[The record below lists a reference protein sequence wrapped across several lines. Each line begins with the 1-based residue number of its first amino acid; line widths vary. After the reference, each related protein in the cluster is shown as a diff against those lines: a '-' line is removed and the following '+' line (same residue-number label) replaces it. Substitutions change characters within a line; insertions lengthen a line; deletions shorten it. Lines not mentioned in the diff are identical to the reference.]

1 MSDSAARLMRTLMLL
16 CAFGSPATFAAA
28 PPAPPASPDSR
39 GYVVRFQPDVLPDRA
54 ARQLEQVIGARPRY
68 LYHHA
73 IKGMG
78 IDLPAA
84 AAERLRHHPL
94 VADVEQARSFELH
107 AQQLPTGI
115 DRINAEL
122 HPGAGIDGSESLV
135 DVDIAIID
143 TGVELN
149 HSDLNVY
156 QYAYCY
162 QKTPRSGT
170 CNTGDSRAN
179 DVQGHG
185 THVAGIAAARDNG
198 IGVVGVAPGARI
210 WALNVF
216 GTDPGAGTGLL
227 EIIAAL
233 DYVIANAAQIEVVNM
248 SLGFTHDGTGSRNFN
263 EAIDNTLAAGIT
275 VVTSAGNDAI
285 DVMYTSPADHP
296 DVITVSAL
304 ADGDGRIGARASLG
318 FTYTTVDGKCTEKQD
333 DSFACFSNYG
343 TGVDI
348 MAPGVEIHST
358 YLDDDYEYL
367 HGTSMASPHV
377 AGAAAL
383 YLAANPGAGPAD
395 VKAALIAMGDPAPCG
410 ASLSLCGDD
419 PDGIQEPL
427 VLLAP
432 HPDTDA
438 DTVLDDLDNCPDA
451 HNPDQADRDGDGI
464 GDACDSDRDGD
475 GIDNGSDNCPDT
487 ANAGQLD
494 QDGDGIG
501 DACDNC
507 ILHANAPQRDTDG
520 DGYGNR
526 CDADFNN
533 DGAVNFSD
541 LAYLKS
547 AFFSTDPHAD
557 LNGDGAVNFADLAIL
572 KSFFFSTPGPSA
584 LDP

>member
-1 MSDSAARLMRTLMLL
+1 MSESVARLMQTLMLL
-16 CAFGSPATFAAA
+16 WACGLPAAA
-28 PPAPPASPDSR
+28 VAAPPASPTSPDTR
-39 GYVVRFQPDVLPDRA
+39 GYVVRFQPDVLPEQA
-54 ARQLEQVIGARPRY
+54 ARQLEPIIGARPRY
-68 LYHHA
+68 LYRHA
-73 IKGMG
+73 IQGMG

-122 HPGAGIDGSESLV
+122 HPGAAIDGSETLA

-143 TGVELN
+143 TGVDLD
-149 HSDLNVY
+149 HPDLNVH

-162 QKTPRSGT
+162 QKTPRSGS
-170 CNTGDSRAN
+170 CNTGDSRA
-179 DVQGHG
+179 DDLQGHG

-233 DYVIANAAQIEVVNM
+233 DYVIANADQIEVVNM
-248 SLGFTHDGTGSRNFN
+248 SLGFTHDGSGSSNLN
-263 EAIDNTLAAGIT
+263 QAIDNTLAAGIA
-275 VVTSAGNDAI
+275 VATSAGNDAI

-296 DVITVSAL
+296 GVITVSAL
-304 ADGDGRIGARASLG
+304 ADGDGRIGARGSLG
-318 FTYTTVDGKCTEKQD
+318 FVYTTADGQCTEKQD
-333 DSFACFSNYG
+333 DSFACFSNHG
-343 TGVDI
+343 TGVDL
-348 MAPGVEIHST
+348 MAPGVKIRST
-358 YLDDDYEYL
+358 HLDGGYATL
-367 HGTSMASPHV
+367 HGTSMSSPHV

-383 YLAANPGAGPAD
+383 YLAEHPNASPAD

-438 DTVLDDLDNCPDA
+438 DTVLDDLDNCPDV

-475 GIDNGSDNCPDT
+475 GINNGSDNCPDT
-487 ANAGQLD
+487 ANSDQLD

-507 ILHANAPQRDTDG
+507 ILQANAPQRDTDG

-526 CDADFNN
+526 CDADLDNSGFVNLN
-533 DGAVNFSD
+533 DFALYRQRYG
-541 LAYLKS
+541 
-547 AFFSTDPHAD
+547 TDDAD
-557 LNGDGAVNFADLAIL
+557 ADFNGDGIVNLTDFAIFRSLYG
-572 KSFFFSTPGPSA
+572 SPPGPSA
-584 LDP
+584 GMP